1 MSRRRSGSVSRLSAW
16 RDAIAEDAL
25 PASSMPAGGCKAPHN
40 LRARPGVVAPVHRA
54 SSRTLGA
61 ALPFLAE
68 SGDPMA
74 GAYIGPNLLSRSTFC
89 FDPWEAYAA
98 GVVRSHSM
106 AIFGVKGS
114 GKSVLAKA
122 LSTRL
127 CRLGRK
133 VAVPHDP
140 NGEWT
145 RVAAYVGGMTM
156 RLGLGQTARINPLD
170 PGPRRAD
177 VSDADWTQEVL
188 QFQRAKVRAMVAI
201 LRNTT
206 DLSEIEHTAIDLA
219 LEQVHR
225 SNSTALVPMVWEALR
240 HPESHITEEIGAG
253 GQMLAHTLRRVTVG
267 DLADLMDRPSTV
279 AFDANTPMLTVDT
292 SELLRASAETKA
304 LLRLATTDWIER
316 GTPAGPGQARL
327 IVHEEAAVALLNE
340 VAGGGNLVG
349 RVSDE
354 KTARHKRRSNCY
366 LIHRINDFDAL
377 GDRGSALHAQ
387 ALGLLADC
395 DTRVNYAQHTGEL
408 ERSSQVLGWNR
419 TQTELVRK
427 LRRGEGFW
435 QIGPERVAKV
445 RNDCTPGELAVFRT
459 DGPGAAP
466 R

>member
-1 MSRRRSGSVSRLSAW
+1 MIRRAAGPVSRFAAW
-16 RDAIAEDAL
+16 RDRITEDAL
-25 PASSMPAGGCKAPHN
+25 PSSSMPDAGWDAPHN

-68 SGDPMA
+68 SGEPMA
-74 GAYIGPNLLSRSTFC
+74 GAYVGPNLLSRSTFC

-98 GVVRSHSM
+98 GIVRSHSV
-106 AIFGVKGS
+106 AVFGVKGS
-114 GKSVLAKA
+114 GKSVLAKS

-145 RVAAYVGGMTM
+145 RVAAYVGGATM
-156 RLGLGQTARINPLD
+156 RLGPGQTARINPLD
-170 PGPRRAD
+170 PGPRRTD
-177 VSDADWTQEVL
+177 VSNTDWAQEVL
-188 QFQRAKVRAMVAI
+188 QFQRAKVRAMVAV

-206 DLSEIEHTAIDLA
+206 ELSEIEHTAIDLA
-219 LEQVHR
+219 LEQVQ
-225 SNSTALVPMVWEALR
+225 SGNSTTLVPMVWEALR
-240 HPESHITEEIGAG
+240 NPAPHIAEEIGAG

-279 AFDANTPMLTVDT
+279 VFDAATPMLTVDT
-292 SELLRASAETKA
+292 SGLARASAETKA

-316 GTPAGPGQARL
+316 GTPAGEDQARL

-349 RVSDE
+349 RVSEE
-354 KTARHKRRSNCY
+354 KTARHRMRSNCY

-408 ERSSQVLGWNR
+408 ERSAQVLGWNR
-419 TQTELVRK
+419 TQAELVRK

-459 DGPGAAP
+459 DGSGTAP